1 MKSDLF
7 YELTSPAYQGEA
19 KRTVYLDFIDYSN
32 LDYYT
37 TVKKR
42 GGFAIPLLLYIYE
55 TNRFNVRL
63 GEGSLTQTYREF
75 LTEALLTECNTP
87 YFILKPSPVRP
98 VRKNARRM
106 PRELLGDSIP
116 TALPDSALSLKV
128 KILHNETIRS
138 LFCDS
143 TDSSGFEGLPFSKDN
158 LCVGMSLTL
167 VFTREV

>member
-1 MKSDLF
+1 MKTIYLFLLASLLLCSCRSSRSMQKEINPMKSDLF

-63 GEGSLTQTYREF
+63 GEGSLTQLIVNF
-75 LTEALLTECNTP
+75 
-87 YFILKPSPVRP
+87 SP
-98 VRKNARRM
+98 K
-106 PRELLGDSIP
+106 
-116 TALPDSALSLKV
+116 
-128 KILHNETIRS
+128 
-138 LFCDS
+138 
-143 TDSSGFEGLPFSKDN
+143 
-158 LCVGMSLTL
+158 LC
-167 VFTREV
+167 

>member
-7 YELTSPAYQGEA
+7 YELTFPAYQGEA

-75 LTEALLTECNTP
+75 QD
-87 YFILKPSPVRP
+87 FSP
-98 VRKNARRM
+98 K
-106 PRELLGDSIP
+106 
-116 TALPDSALSLKV
+116 
-128 KILHNETIRS
+128 
-138 LFCDS
+138 
-143 TDSSGFEGLPFSKDN
+143 
-158 LCVGMSLTL
+158 LC
-167 VFTREV
+167 

>member
-87 YFILKPSPVRP
+87 DFILKPSPVRP

-106 PRELLGDSIP
+106 PRELLGEVFQLPYP
-116 TALPDSALSLKV
+116 TL
-128 KILHNETIRS
+128 R
-138 LFCDS
+138 
-143 TDSSGFEGLPFSKDN
+143 
-158 LCVGMSLTL
+158 
-167 VFTREV
+167 

>member
-1 MKSDLF
+1 MKTIYLLLLTSLLLCSCRSSRSMQKEINPMKSDLF

-75 LTEALLTECNTP
+75 LTEALLTE
-87 YFILKPSPVRP
+87 
-98 VRKNARRM
+98 
-106 PRELLGDSIP
+106 
-116 TALPDSALSLKV
+116 
-128 KILHNETIRS
+128 
-138 LFCDS
+138 
-143 TDSSGFEGLPFSKDN
+143 
-158 LCVGMSLTL
+158 
-167 VFTREV
+167 